1 MTPVLLTR
9 PVSAVEARDLR
20 IGDALDEGRD
30 DLLQVVRLE
39 IGESVVR
46 LLAAHAGEVVSR
58 TLSPRE
64 LVLCVARE
72 QLAATA

>member
-1 MTPVLLTR
+1 MTTALLTR
-9 PVSAVEARDLR
+9 PVSAIEARDLR

-46 LLAAHAGEVVSR
+46 LLATHAGEVVSR
-58 TLSPRE
+58 TLAPRE
-64 LVLCVARE
+64 LVLSVARE
-72 QLAATA
+72 QLLATA